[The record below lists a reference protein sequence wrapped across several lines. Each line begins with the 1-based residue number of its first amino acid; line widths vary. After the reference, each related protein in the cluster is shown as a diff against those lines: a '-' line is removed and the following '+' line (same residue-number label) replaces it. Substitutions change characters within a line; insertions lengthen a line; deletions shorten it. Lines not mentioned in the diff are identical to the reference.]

1 MQPCSEYTEVSDD
14 CVALCTCS
22 NIIQMSD
29 DFNGIIYHIYQITLE
44 FNILLCYI
52 LYTRNDSPN
61 PLRGRKRKDM
71 KKIGEVISEHRKNK
85 KLSQVELS
93 EKLSEKKIEV
103 SNAAISA
110 WEKGNSMPSA
120 EALLATCEILGI
132 SDIYTEFI
140 GANPMDPFKDLNE
153 EGRQKVLDYA
163 ELLVKS
169 GEYKKPTNIIEF
181 KPRTMKVALTR
192 ASAGTGNFLDEENFD
207 EMEVLEPVPE
217 KADFGVYID
226 GDSME
231 PRFHN
236 EELVWIEQTEALES
250 GDIGL
255 FFLDGLTYIKKYV
268 VNNAG
273 TFLVSLNAKYK
284 PLEVGEFS
292 TFKIFGKLAVD

>member
-1 MQPCSEYTEVSDD
+1 
-14 CVALCTCS
+14 
-22 NIIQMSD
+22 
-29 DFNGIIYHIYQITLE
+29 
-44 FNILLCYI
+44 
-52 LYTRNDSPN
+52 
-61 PLRGRKRKDM
+61 M

-85 KLSQVELS
+85 KMSQIELS
-93 EKLSEKKIEV
+93 EKLAGKKVEV

-120 EALLATCEILGI
+120 EALLATCEVLEIN
-132 SDIYTEFI
+132 DIYTEFI
-140 GANPMDPFKDLNE
+140 GENPLDPFRTLNE
-153 EGRQKVLDYA
+153 EGKQKVLDYIN
-163 ELLVKS
+163 LLVKS

-192 ASAGTGNFLDEENFD
+192 ASAGTGNFLDEENFN
-207 EMEVLEPVPE
+207 EIEIYAPVPE

-231 PRFHN
+231 PQFHD
-236 EELVWIEQTEALES
+236 EELVWIEQTEALET

-268 VNNAG
+268 VNNTG

-284 PLEVGEFS
+284 PIEVGEFS
-292 TFKIFGKLAVD
+292 TFKIFGKLAVV

>member
-1 MQPCSEYTEVSDD
+1 
-14 CVALCTCS
+14 
-22 NIIQMSD
+22 
-29 DFNGIIYHIYQITLE
+29 
-44 FNILLCYI
+44 
-52 LYTRNDSPN
+52 
-61 PLRGRKRKDM
+61 M

-85 KLSQVELS
+85 KMSQIELS
-93 EKLSEKKIEV
+93 EKLAVKNIEV

-120 EALLATCEILGI
+120 EALLATCEILEI
-132 SDIYTEFI
+132 SDIYEEFI
-140 GANPMDPFKDLNE
+140 GENPMNPVRELNE
-153 EGRQKVLDYA
+153 EGKKKVLDYI

-181 KPRTMKVALTR
+181 RPRTMKVALTR

-236 EELVWIEQTEALES
+236 EELVWIEQTDALES

>member
-1 MQPCSEYTEVSDD
+1 
-14 CVALCTCS
+14 
-22 NIIQMSD
+22 
-29 DFNGIIYHIYQITLE
+29 
-44 FNILLCYI
+44 
-52 LYTRNDSPN
+52 
-61 PLRGRKRKDM
+61 M

-181 KPRTMKVALTR
+181 MPRTMKVALTR
-192 ASAGTGNFLDEENFD
+192 ASAGTGNFLAEENFD

-236 EELVWIEQTEALES
+236 EKLVWIEQTEALES

>member
-1 MQPCSEYTEVSDD
+1 
-14 CVALCTCS
+14 
-22 NIIQMSD
+22 
-29 DFNGIIYHIYQITLE
+29 
-44 FNILLCYI
+44 
-52 LYTRNDSPN
+52 
-61 PLRGRKRKDM
+61 M
-71 KKIGEVISEHRKNK
+71 KNIGEVISEHRKNK
-85 KLSQVELS
+85 KLSQIELS
-93 EKLSEKKIEV
+93 EKLADKNIEV

-120 EALLATCEILGI
+120 EALLATCELLEIN
-132 SDIYTEFI
+132 DIYTEFI
-140 GANPMDPFKDLNE
+140 GENPLDPFRDLNE
-153 EGRQKVLDYA
+153 EGKQKVLDYIS
-163 ELLVKS
+163 LLVKS

-192 ASAGTGNFLDEENFD
+192 ASAGTGNFLDDENFE
-207 EMEVLEPVPE
+207 EMEVFEPVPE
-217 KADFGVYID
+217 SADFGVHIT

-231 PRFHN
+231 PRFHD
-236 EELVWIEQTEALES
+236 EELVWIEKTEALET

-284 PLEVGEFS
+284 PIEVGEFS

>member
-1 MQPCSEYTEVSDD
+1 
-14 CVALCTCS
+14 
-22 NIIQMSD
+22 
-29 DFNGIIYHIYQITLE
+29 
-44 FNILLCYI
+44 
-52 LYTRNDSPN
+52 
-61 PLRGRKRKDM
+61 M
-71 KKIGEVISEHRKNK
+71 KNIGEVISEHRKNK
-85 KLSQVELS
+85 KLSQIELS
-93 EKLSEKKIEV
+93 EKLANKNIEV

-120 EALLATCEILGI
+120 EALLATCELLEIN
-132 SDIYTEFI
+132 DIYTEFI
-140 GANPMDPFKDLNE
+140 GENPLDPFRDLNE
-153 EGRQKVLDYA
+153 EGKQKVLDYIS
-163 ELLVKS
+163 LLVKS

-192 ASAGTGNFLDEENFD
+192 ASAGTGNFLDDENFE

-217 KADFGVYID
+217 NADFGVHIS

-231 PRFHN
+231 PRFHD
-236 EELVWIEQTEALES
+236 EELVWIEQTEALET

-284 PLEVGEFS
+284 PIEVGEFS

>member
-1 MQPCSEYTEVSDD
+1 
-14 CVALCTCS
+14 
-22 NIIQMSD
+22 
-29 DFNGIIYHIYQITLE
+29 
-44 FNILLCYI
+44 
-52 LYTRNDSPN
+52 
-61 PLRGRKRKDM
+61 M

-85 KLSQVELS
+85 KISQIELS
-93 EKLSEKKIEV
+93 EKLAVKNIEV

-120 EALLATCEILGI
+120 EALLATCELLEIN
-132 SDIYTEFI
+132 DIYTEFI
-140 GANPMDPFKDLNE
+140 GENPLDPFRDLNE
-153 EGRQKVLDYA
+153 EGKQKVLDYIS
-163 ELLVKS
+163 LLVKS

-192 ASAGTGNFLDEENFD
+192 ASAGTGNFLDDENFE

-217 KADFGVYID
+217 CADFGVHIT

-231 PRFHN
+231 PRFHD
-236 EELVWIEQTEALES
+236 EELVWIEKTEALET

>member
-1 MQPCSEYTEVSDD
+1 
-14 CVALCTCS
+14 
-22 NIIQMSD
+22 
-29 DFNGIIYHIYQITLE
+29 
-44 FNILLCYI
+44 
-52 LYTRNDSPN
+52 
-61 PLRGRKRKDM
+61 M

-169 GEYKKPTNIIEF
+169 GEYKKPTCIIEF

>member
-1 MQPCSEYTEVSDD
+1 
-14 CVALCTCS
+14 
-22 NIIQMSD
+22 
-29 DFNGIIYHIYQITLE
+29 
-44 FNILLCYI
+44 
-52 LYTRNDSPN
+52 
-61 PLRGRKRKDM
+61 M

-85 KLSQVELS
+85 KMSQVELS

-140 GANPMDPFKDLNE
+140 GANPLDPFKELNE

>member
-1 MQPCSEYTEVSDD
+1 
-14 CVALCTCS
+14 
-22 NIIQMSD
+22 
-29 DFNGIIYHIYQITLE
+29 
-44 FNILLCYI
+44 
-52 LYTRNDSPN
+52 
-61 PLRGRKRKDM
+61 M
-71 KKIGEVISEHRKNK
+71 KNIGEVISEHRKNK
-85 KLSQVELS
+85 KLSQIELS
-93 EKLSEKKIEV
+93 EKLANKNIEV

-120 EALLATCEILGI
+120 EALLATCELLEIN
-132 SDIYTEFI
+132 DIYTEFI
-140 GANPMDPFKDLNE
+140 GENPLDPFRDLNE
-153 EGRQKVLDYA
+153 EGKQKVLDYIS
-163 ELLVKS
+163 LLVKS

-192 ASAGTGNFLDEENFD
+192 ASAGTGNFLDDENFE

-217 KADFGVYID
+217 CADFGVHIT

-231 PRFHN
+231 PRFHD
-236 EELVWIEQTEALES
+236 EELVWIEKTEALET

-284 PLEVGEFS
+284 PIEVGEFS

>member
-1 MQPCSEYTEVSDD
+1 
-14 CVALCTCS
+14 
-22 NIIQMSD
+22 
-29 DFNGIIYHIYQITLE
+29 
-44 FNILLCYI
+44 
-52 LYTRNDSPN
+52 
-61 PLRGRKRKDM
+61 M

>member
-1 MQPCSEYTEVSDD
+1 
-14 CVALCTCS
+14 
-22 NIIQMSD
+22 
-29 DFNGIIYHIYQITLE
+29 
-44 FNILLCYI
+44 
-52 LYTRNDSPN
+52 
-61 PLRGRKRKDM
+61 M
-71 KKIGEVISEHRKNK
+71 KNIGEVISEHRKNK
-85 KLSQVELS
+85 KLSQIELS
-93 EKLSEKKIEV
+93 EKLADKHIEV

-120 EALLATCEILGI
+120 EALLATCELLQIN
-132 SDIYTEFI
+132 DIYTEFI
-140 GANPMDPFKDLNE
+140 GENPLDPFRDLNE
-153 EGRQKVLDYA
+153 EGKQKVLDYIS
-163 ELLVKS
+163 LLVKS

-192 ASAGTGNFLDEENFD
+192 ASAGTGNFLDDENFE
-207 EMEVLEPVPE
+207 EMEVLEPIPE
-217 KADFGVYID
+217 NADFGVHIT

-231 PRFHN
+231 PRFHD

-284 PLEVGEFS
+284 PIEVGEFS